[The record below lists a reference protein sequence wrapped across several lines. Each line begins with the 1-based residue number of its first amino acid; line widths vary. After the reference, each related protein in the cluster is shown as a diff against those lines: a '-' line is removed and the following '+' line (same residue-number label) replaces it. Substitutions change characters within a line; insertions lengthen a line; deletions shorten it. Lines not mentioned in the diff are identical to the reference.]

1 MNVYRDIM
9 PALGGYLTDKD
20 AIHLPRVEL
29 FLQEIGRREPLYFQ
43 QRATDEKDPGYA
55 DDTYPKHYYKAKF
68 GLEED
73 AATGA
78 TSAEIAKQKQHIVT
92 SYLEGLAWVLTYY
105 HKGCGSWTWYYPYL
119 YAPLA
124 TDLVNLASLPLEF
137 DQGTPFTPLLQLL
150 SVLPP
155 QSAPFLPPSY
165 SKLMTDPASPLHD
178 YYPKDF
184 SVDAN
189 GKKNSWEC
197 VVQIPFI
204 NEKILVD
211 TISTIDHGKVLTES
225 ERQRNILGKEH
236 RFKAPNPQ
244 PVDPKRQRAG
254 GYDLADNGGWG
265 NALRG
270 DDYRGGGGGGGKGG
284 RYTKKG

>member
-1 MNVYRDIM
+1 MMNVYRDIM
-9 PALGGYLTDKD
+9 PAMGGYLTDKA

-43 QRATDEKDPGYA
+43 QRATDEKDSGYA
-55 DDTYPKHYYKAKF
+55 DDGYKEHYYKVKF
-68 GLEED
+68 GMAPEN
-73 AATGA
+73 AA
-78 TSAEIAKQKQHIVT
+78 AEKTKLMTA
-92 SYLEGLAWVLTYY
+92 YLEGLAWVLTYY
-105 HKGCGSWTWYYPYL
+105 HNGCGSWTWYYPYL

-124 TDLVNLASLPLEF
+124 TDLQNLPSLPLTF
-137 DQGTPFTPLLQLL
+137 DEGTPFTPLLQLL

-165 SKLMTDPASPLHD
+165 NELMTKVESPLYD

-211 TISTIDHGKVLTES
+211 TISTIDHKQQLSES
-225 ERQRNILGKEH
+225 ERQRNIPGLEH
-236 RFKAPNPQ
+236 RYPAPKPQ
-244 PVDPKRQRAG
+244 PIGDKRRRAG
-254 GYDLADNGGWG
+254 QVDLKDSSGWG
-265 NALRG
+265 NALE
-270 DDYRGGGGGGGKGG
+270 DDFKQRSSGSGNRP
-284 RYTKKG
+284 RYSNRK